1 MNKTTNSIT
10 LFRPESIVEKKST
23 LFSIVVTGIVAIL
36 ALPIIVPHLLHG
48 YHLAHIFLH
57 IGGIT
62 LAVFISVLAGFAY
75 YRLRTKRLLLS
86 AIAFANFIAAEI
98 VLLVD
103 ATWPSV
109 FDLGEMTLP
118 EVGHLLTFVTLGLLA
133 LGVFRND

>member
-1 MNKTTNSIT
+1 MIT
-10 LFRPESIVEKKST
+10 LFRPEKLVERKST
-23 LFSIVVTGIVAIL
+23 LFSLVVTGVVAIL
-36 ALPIIVPHLLHG
+36 ALPIIIPHLLHG

-57 IGGIT
+57 VGGIT

-86 AIAFANFIAAEI
+86 AVAFTNFIAAEV

-103 ATWPSV
+103 ATWPSIYDV
-109 FDLGEMTLP
+109 GDITLP
-118 EVGHLLTFVTLGLLA
+118 EVGHLLTFITLGLLA

>member
-1 MNKTTNSIT
+1 
-10 LFRPESIVEKKST
+10 LFRPETILERKST
-23 LFSIVVTGIVAIL
+23 LFSIVITGVIAIL

-57 IGGIT
+57 VGGIT

-75 YRLRTKRLLLS
+75 SRLRTKRLLLS
-86 AIAFANFIAAEI
+86 AIAFANFIAAEV

-103 ATWPSV
+103 ATWPTI
-109 FDLGEMTLP
+109 FDIGDMTLP
-118 EVGHLLTFVTLGLLA
+118 EVGHLLTFITLGLLA

>member
-1 MNKTTNSIT
+1 M
-10 LFRPESIVEKKST
+10 FRPEQIVEKKSA
-23 LFSIVVTGIVAIL
+23 LFSIVITGVVAIL

-57 IGGIT
+57 IGGIS

-75 YRLRTKRLLLS
+75 YRLKTKRLLLS
-86 AIAFANFIAAEI
+86 AAAFANFIVAEI

-103 ATWPSV
+103 ATWPTV
-109 FDLGEMTLP
+109 YDLAELSLS
-118 EVGHLLTFVTLGLLA
+118 EVGHLLTFFTLGLLA

>member
-1 MNKTTNSIT
+1 M
-10 LFRPESIVEKKST
+10 FRPESIVEKKST
-23 LFSIVVTGIVAIL
+23 LFSIVVTGVIAIL
-36 ALPIIVPHLLHG
+36 AMPIIIPHLLHG

-57 IGGIT
+57 VGGIT
-62 LAVFISVLAGFAY
+62 LAVFIAVLAGFAY

-86 AIAFANFIAAEI
+86 AIAFVNFIAAEV

-109 FDLGEMTLP
+109 FDVGDMTLP
-118 EVGHLLTFVTLGLLA
+118 EVGHLLTFITLGLLA

>member
-1 MNKTTNSIT
+1 
-10 LFRPESIVEKKST
+10 LFRPERIVERKSA

-36 ALPIIVPHLLHG
+36 ALPIIIPHLLHG

-57 IGGIT
+57 VGGIT
-62 LAVFISVLAGFAY
+62 LAVFISVLATFAY

-86 AIAFANFIAAEI
+86 TIAFANFIAAEV

-109 FDLGEMTLP
+109 FDIGDMTLP
-118 EVGHLLTFVTLGLLA
+118 EVGHLLTFITLGLLA